1 MALRYADINSVQ
13 GFIEDQENE
22 NTRNKTQQSVAL
34 LKEFLM
40 LTNGSRLIEE
50 ILPKELKAYIA
61 QFIITVRKKG
71 SNEDY
76 EPSS

>member
-1 MALRYADINSVQ
+1 MQTLIQWKDLSRT
-13 GFIEDQENE
+13 
-22 NTRNKTQQSVAL
+22 NTRKKTQQSVAL

-40 LTNGSRLIEE
+40 LRNWSRVIEE
-50 ILPKELKAYIA
+50 ILPKELKAYTA
-61 QFIITVRKKG
+61 EFIITVRKKG